1 MSRIISLWFWIGYVV
16 GISSKSIMCSHHCL
30 GMIFQVVVASM
41 LIATSSAKSVD
52 SGYLDNNNDEYNDVK
67 EYSYYDE
74 GDHSG
79 PPPASRNAT
88 QEPIKLVAE
97 ELHEMKHLTKNILDK
112 VNANR
117 ENLKAL
123 NARINNMEKQAK
135 SKYLT
140 CSLQSVAK

>member
-1 MSRIISLWFWIGYVV
+1 
-16 GISSKSIMCSHHCL
+16 
-30 GMIFQVVVASM
+30 MIFQVVVASM

-52 SGYLDNNNDEYNDVK
+52 SGYLDNNNNEYNDVT
-67 EYSYYDE
+67 EYYSYYDE
-74 GDHSG
+74 GDHPG
-79 PPPASRNAT
+79 PPPASRNAS

-140 CSLQSVAK
+140 CSLTTRRFTRTRMHV